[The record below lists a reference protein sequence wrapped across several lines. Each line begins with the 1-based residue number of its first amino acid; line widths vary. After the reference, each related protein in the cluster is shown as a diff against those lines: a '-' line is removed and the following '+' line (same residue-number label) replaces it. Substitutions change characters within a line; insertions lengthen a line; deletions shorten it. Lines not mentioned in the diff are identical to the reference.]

1 MLRTFHYARPSTLD
15 EAVGLLAKG
24 NAAVHAGGSD
34 LLGCMRDGILEPQTV
49 VSLTGIDELVGI
61 RRVGDGGFRIGARTT
76 IAEIAGHTDI
86 QDRFAALAEAAASVA
101 SPQLRNQG
109 TIGGNLCQKPRC
121 WYYRG
126 DFHCLRKGGDICF
139 AVDGDHRFHA
149 AFGGYGCV
157 MVHPSDTAPALAAL
171 GAGVE
176 VAGPKSRR
184 VVPLDEFHMRPEVD
198 LTRETVLEPGEIVT
212 AVILPPPASGLV
224 STYRKVRTRQSWDFA
239 VAGVALAL
247 DMDGAMIREASVW
260 LSGAAPVPW
269 RARPAEAALRGR
281 KIDDETVTR
290 AADAAVS
297 EADPLPGTAYKV
309 SLFRGLVQERLES
322 LRAALSV

>member
-1 MLRTFHYARPSTLD
+1 M
-15 EAVGLLAKG
+15 
-24 NAAVHAGGSD
+24 
-34 LLGCMRDGILEPQTV
+34 
-49 VSLTGIDELVGI
+49 
-61 RRVGDGGFRIGARTT
+61 
-76 IAEIAGHTDI
+76 
-86 QDRFAALAEAAASVA
+86 
-101 SPQLRNQG
+101 
-109 TIGGNLCQKPRC
+109 
-121 WYYRG
+121 
-126 DFHCLRKGGDICF
+126 
-139 AVDGDHRFHA
+139 
-149 AFGGYGCV
+149 
-157 MVHPSDTAPALAAL
+157 
-171 GAGVE
+171 
-176 VAGPKSRR
+176 
-184 VVPLDEFHMRPEVD
+184 
-198 LTRETVLEPGEIVT
+198 
-212 AVILPPPASGLV
+212 